1 MGLRRDLCLDHAAS
15 LKTVL
20 DMDKYQSVT
29 SEKLSGGNKRKLCIL
44 LALLS
49 QPELLIMDEP
59 TNNLDPISR
68 KKILNY
74 IRKNNI
80 TTILITERI

>member
-1 MGLRRDLCLDHAAS
+1 MGLRLDLALDHAAT

-20 DMDKYQSVT
+20 DLDKYQSVP

-49 QPELLIMDEP
+49 QPELLVMDEP
-59 TNNLDPISR
+59 TSNLDPISR

-74 IRKNNI
+74 IRKKNI
-80 TTILITERI
+80 TTILIT